1 MHMKAT
7 GIAAASASVGLIIQN
22 GKCKISKCN
31 TENTNPITLDEEAL
45 ESFAYLNSIID
56 KQGRSDADVK
66 ARIGKART
74 ALLQSK
80 NIWNSKQLSTN
91 IKRLI
96 TILNFIG
103 LMNTKTILGERGFG
117 HSELDYLNDIQLAIQ
132 RMGKPDEFSS
142 CVMNILQNPMI
153 NGVTLRLDGGGRLIF
168 L

>member
-1 MHMKAT
+1 MQLDDLDFTVDLALLSHTHQQMQMKAT

-91 IKRLI
+91 IKMMDS
-96 TILNFIG
+96 TSFANSSG
-103 LMNTKTILGERGFG
+103 LPTRFGFNESFFNNSAFG
-117 HSELDYLNDIQLAIQ
+117 TALS
-132 RMGKPDEFSS
+132 
-142 CVMNILQNPMI
+142 
-153 NGVTLRLDGGGRLIF
+153 NGVSNNPKET
-168 L
+168 